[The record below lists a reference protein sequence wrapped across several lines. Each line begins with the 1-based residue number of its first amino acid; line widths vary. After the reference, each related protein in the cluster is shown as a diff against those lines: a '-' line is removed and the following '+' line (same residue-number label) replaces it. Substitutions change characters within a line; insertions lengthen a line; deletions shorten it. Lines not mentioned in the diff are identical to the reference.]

1 MIIVDNEEI
10 LKTKCVNK
18 NIVDSIRHK
27 KCVDMLFGKVLV
39 KHYMQRI
46 QSKMHKSETYVCKI
60 SLSCFDDKGYIFDN
74 GISSLGLF
82 SGFIFMGIY

>member
-1 MIIVDNEEI
+1 MIIVDSEEI

-27 KCVDMLFGKVLV
+27 KCVDMLFGKGLV

-46 QSKMHKSETYVCKI
+46 QSKMHKTETYVCKI

-74 GISSLGLF
+74 GFSSLGLF

>member
-1 MIIVDNEEI
+1 MVDNEEI

-18 NIVDSIRHK
+18 NFVDSIRHK
-27 KCVDMLFGKVLV
+27 KYVDMLFGKGLV
-39 KHYMQRI
+39 RHNMQRI

-60 SLSCFDDKGYIFDN
+60 SLSCFDDEGYILDN

-82 SGFIFMGIY
+82 SGVIFMGIY

>member
-1 MIIVDNEEI
+1 MVDNEEI

-27 KCVDMLFGKVLV
+27 KCVDMLFGKGLV

-46 QSKMHKSETYVCKI
+46 QSKMHKTETYVCKI

>member
-1 MIIVDNEEI
+1 MIIVDSEEI

-27 KCVDMLFGKVLV
+27 KCVDMLFGKGLV

-46 QSKMHKSETYVCKI
+46 QSKMHKTETYVCKI

>member
-27 KCVDMLFGKVLV
+27 KCVDMLFGKALV